1 MLCTCPDR
9 DLDQFAS
16 STWLTD
22 SRNDSHLDVIITRVY
37 PEPSQ
42 HHTKILPYVPTIRCR
57 SSPPECLWLHIS
69 RVLLNSSPIHL
80 KPWQVPWGSPSC
92 FSFTSH
98 ALEFCAHVLTSFSP
112 AFSTCTFPSLKLPPF
127 FFMWHCLIPVLSFLH
142 WDVTIRWYLFAVMF
156 LHCVCNPSVFTKRA
170 PKFLVLPLH
179 PMYCPGSAV
188 SFSFTSTSKTPLLLS
203 LFLSFVL

>member
-1 MLCTCPDR
+1 MLCTCADR

-22 SRNDSHLDVIITRVY
+22 SRNGSHLDVTITRVY

-57 SSPPECLWLHIS
+57 SSPPECLWLRIS

-127 FFMWHCLIPVLSFLH
+127 FFFHVALSHPCLIIPPLGRDNSLVIVCSDVFALSAILAYSQKKSTNIFGSASSLHVLSWKCGLLPIHFH
-142 WDVTIRWYLFAVMF
+142 IKDPFA
-156 LHCVCNPSVFTKRA
+156 
-170 PKFLVLPLH
+170 
-179 PMYCPGSAV
+179 
-188 SFSFTSTSKTPLLLS
+188 SFP
-203 LFLSFVL
+203 LSFFL